1 LKWVLFFSTTCSFI
15 SQGLS
20 YLIDVDVSGN
30 RLRTIAKDAF
40 SDNPGLITFEARR
53 NKAFEGPSESG
64 TLIESRTLQTLDL
77 ADCSISVVGAQ
88 WFIKSPALRKIILSG
103 NPIHTVAKDAFSSL
117 QGLEELH
124 LSRTQIRRLSASDL
138 GLDPP
143 LRTLYLNHNRL
154 EADALKQLL
163 SGLKHLETLEVRDAQ
178 LQLDAGQPDIF
189 TQCQWLRKLD
199 ASGNDLSQWDAAKG
213 LGSLRQLEHLDL
225 DNCGL
230 TLPASDAWVNLTR
243 LRSLTLSGN
252 SLMGVNVTELL
263 RPLHKLQ
270 TLALRGCQLRTTDF
284 LRRLP
289 KVRES
294 LRALDLSD
302 NPLGDAEV
310 NAAGSVFMRL
320 EALNVSR
327 CQLTSITPAAFSS
340 AHHLVSLALSGNGGV
355 RIQNG
360 ALAALTRLERVE
372 ADDCALSAAPP
383 SSVFP
388 PNCQLTELHL
398 AGNPLKGNLVPAHLA
413 HLQVLDAS
421 RCGLRN
427 ISATSL
433 AGARNL
439 VRLDARGNDFAA
451 RDFLPPD
458 LAAVAPKLELL
469 DLRGSNVGSVDA
481 KGLRGCAHLK
491 AIYLEDNPLRCD
503 CDMSKSWRWATSKGV
518 ALHERK
524 GGARLRCLDQTLP
537 WPKPLETL
545 QC

>member
-1 LKWVLFFSTTCSFI
+1 M
-15 SQGLS
+15 S

-30 RLRTIAKDAF
+30 KLRTIASDAF

-53 NKAFEGPSESG
+53 NKAFEGLLDG
-64 TLIESRTLQTLDL
+64 GVLIESRTLQTLDL

-88 WFIKSPALRKIILSG
+88 WFSKSPALRKIILSG
-103 NPIHTVAKDAFSSL
+103 NPIHTVEKDAFSSL
-117 QGLEELH
+117 QGLDELH

-138 GLDPP
+138 GPDPP
-143 LRTLYLNHNRL
+143 LRTLHMSHNRL
-154 EADALKQLL
+154 EDVGLKALLL
-163 SGLKHLETLEVRDAQ
+163 GLKHLETLEVRDAQ
-178 LQLDAGQPDIF
+178 LLLDGGQTDIF
-189 TQCQWLRKLD
+189 TQVQWLRKLD
-199 ASGNDLSQWDAAKG
+199 LSDNDLSQWDAATG

-225 DNCGL
+225 DKCGL
-230 TLPASDAWVNLTR
+230 TLPTSDAWVNLTR

-252 SLMGVNVTELL
+252 SLTGVNVTELL

-302 NPLGDAEV
+302 NPLGDAEI

-327 CQLTSITPAAFSS
+327 CQLTSITPGAFSS
-340 AHHLVSLALSGNGGV
+340 AHHLVSLALSGNAGV
-355 RIQNG
+355 RIQDG
-360 ALAALTRLERVE
+360 ALAALTQLERLE
-372 ADDCALSAAPP
+372 ADDCALTAAPP
-383 SSVFP
+383 SSVLP
-388 PNCQLTELHL
+388 PDCKLTELHL
-398 AGNPLKGNLVPAHLA
+398 AGNPLQGNLVPQHLS

-427 ISATSL
+427 ISAASL
-433 AGARNL
+433 AGAHNL
-439 VRLDARGNDFAA
+439 VRLDVRGNDFSAKY
-451 RDFLPPD
+451 FLPAD
-458 LAAVAPKLELL
+458 LGSVAPKLELV
-469 DLRGSNVGSVDA
+469 DLRGSNLETVDA
-481 KGLRGCAHLK
+481 KALRGCAQLK
-491 AIYLEDNPLRCD
+491 AVYLEDNPLRCD
-503 CDMSKSWRWATSKGV
+503 CAMSKTWRWATSKGV

-524 GGARLRCLDQTLP
+524 GGAKLRCLDQTLP
-537 WPKPLETL
+537 WPKPFETL